1 MDFTTLTLQE
11 LTALADRLSAASA
24 RDVETAT
31 QQLSETYQATIDG
44 LRDEKT
50 QLLAENEGLIAER
63 ARLELREKQFEAAKT
78 QFEARKSQLE
88 AERGQLEAR
97 KNQLEA
103 DRSRL
108 ESRKNQLE
116 TEKAQLESRKNQLET
131 EKAQLETRKNQLET
145 EKARLEARK
154 NQLESEKGRLEAE
167 RSELA
172 DALSRAE
179 DAAHESE
186 KRLLES
192 KVAVRQ
198 AEAARE
204 RETSA
209 RAATELELHQLRQ
222 LLDTAHTDS
231 LRINDELEQQI
242 ADKAVLA
249 AELEASRSRNRSSLL
264 HRLQTALET
273 SARSTSVED
282 VLVASAHGL
291 IDEFARA
298 AVFVVKDNRL
308 DMAWQSGFDTHRGP
322 AKVAIP
328 LSVDSLL
335 TQAASA
341 DSVRSFSTDSVED
354 PTLASFGG
362 SPSLIITAP
371 VKVRGE
377 TLAVIYADDAG
388 GRSLNGS
395 VEDAAMLVDILRSS
409 AMLRLERLTLELKT
423 LAELRSYA
431 KMLLDEVEY
440 VYSADLRAA
449 KSDSERLER
458 LQQNLKCAWEI
469 YQQRVGAEGPAAAT
483 LLGEEVAVATTRQT
497 HFGHELAVAAS
508 RANILP
514 FDASSNAEA
523 HAS

>member
-11 LTALADRLSAASA
+11 LTALADRLTAASA
-24 RDVETAT
+24 RDVEVAT

-44 LRDEKT
+44 LRHEKT

-63 ARLELREKQFEAAKT
+63 ARLELREKQFDAAKT

-103 DRSRL
+103 DRARL

-145 EKARLEARK
+145 EKGRLEARK

-172 DALSRAE
+172 DALSRAGN
-179 DAAHESE
+179 AAHERR
-186 KRLLES
+186 KALLES

-209 RAATELELHQLRQ
+209 RAATELELDQLRQ

-249 AELEASRSRNRSSLL
+249 AELERSRSHGSLL

-273 SARSTSVED
+273 AARSTSVED
-282 VLVASAHGL
+282 VLVASAQAL
-291 IDEFARA
+291 IDDFARA

-308 DMAWQSGFDTHRGP
+308 DMAWQSGFDTHSGP

-328 LSVDSLL
+328 LGVDSLL

-341 DSVRSFSTDSVED
+341 EGVRAFSTDSVED
-354 PTLASFGG
+354 PALASFGG

-371 VKVRGE
+371 IKVRGE

-395 VEDAAMLVDILRSS
+395 VEDASMLLDILRSS

-449 KSDSERLER
+449 KSDSERLDR

-469 YQQRVGAEGPAAAT
+469 YQQRVSAEGPAAAT

-497 HFGHELAVAAS
+497 HFGHEL
-508 RANILP
+508 
-514 FDASSNAEA
+514 
-523 HAS
+523 